1 MGIAV
6 VGHAL
11 TGIIIPLPRR
21 VVVAGQAVQHDLRP
35 VVRPFD
41 LHIRVIKVVNPAA
54 VRAHLVKVDIGEDSA
69 PLGACRD
76 HLQPSVQVQ
85 IRKGIKPGRFIG
97 LTKLPGCAVRFQ
109 DLQLF
114 LLGDGRNRR
123 RRLRRIL
130 RGGLLCASGAWAA
143 GAQADCK
150 HKNKGEDHFLHV
162 RIISF
167 DSNCSHYITPADYRT
182 LKNS

>member
-6 VGHAL
+6 AGHAL
-11 TGIIIPLPRR
+11 TGIVISSRCR
-21 VVVAGQAVQHDLRP
+21 VIVAGQAVQDDFRP

-41 LHIRVIKVVNPAA
+41 LYIRVIKVVNTAA

-69 PLGACRD
+69 SLGACR
-76 HLQPSVQVQ
+76 HHFQPSVQVQ

-97 LTKLPGCAVRFQ
+97 LTKLPGCAVCFQ
-109 DLQLF
+109 DLYLG
-114 LLGDGRNRR
+114 LLGDGRDSR

-143 GAQADCK
+143 GTQADGE
-150 HKNKGEDHFLHV
+150 HKDSGEDHFLHV